1 MPQHCTGAYHT
12 VWGYLVLILFIL
24 ALHLHL
30 VWMCVVVDACLV
42 ASAVRQV
49 SLGRKAGVCLGSD
62 GFRENATQN
71 PRH

>member
-1 MPQHCTGAYHT
+1 M
-12 VWGYLVLILFIL
+12 
-24 ALHLHL
+24 
-30 VWMCVVVDACLV
+30 VVDACLV